1 MDAFHI
7 RSTYSACVRSLSAFP
22 NTTSS
27 SVATAAPVK
36 PIRERSDLLT
46 PANAFDSSLLLR
58 HNSCH
63 HIMKE
68 PYSAPPANLEGH
80 KTADYVDHRMWTI
93 RSKPHQSI
101 WIGTKLSLVTINH
114 GNGWLSGCT
123 CPKLTVPLSCSS
135 PVVKSKRPILSWG
148 VKLHPAPSPGASNQ
162 RKTLQKWQQ

>member
-93 RSKPHQSI
+93 R
-101 WIGTKLSLVTINH
+101 
-114 GNGWLSGCT
+114 
-123 CPKLTVPLSCSS
+123 
-135 PVVKSKRPILSWG
+135 
-148 VKLHPAPSPGASNQ
+148 
-162 RKTLQKWQQ
+162 

>member
-27 SVATAAPVK
+27 SVATAVAVK

-46 PANAFDSSLLLR
+46 PANASDSSLLLR
-58 HNSCH
+58 HNSCY

-93 RSKPHQSI
+93 RSSPHQSI
-101 WIGTKLSLVTINH
+101 WIGTKHSLVTINH

-123 CPKLTVPLSCSS
+123 CPSFPLF
-135 PVVKSKRPILSWG
+135 PRSKAEKAHFVLG
-148 VKLHPAPSPGASNQ
+148 C
-162 RKTLQKWQQ
+162 